1 VCEKPVKINSSHNLT
16 EFYCGNEILDRWLR
30 NTALKNQ
37 NSGASTTYVVCK
49 VGTKVVI
56 GYFCL
61 SAASIVRSDAPSNIS
76 RNQPDPIPA
85 MLLGRLAVDVNHK
98 KTGMGRNLFVEAY
111 KVSLEAASLIGIRD
125 LLVHAIND
133 EAKSFWVS
141 LGFIESP
148 TDGLTL
154 MLKLGLL
161 ENVLEL

>member
-1 VCEKPVKINSSHNLT
+1 
-16 EFYCGNEILDRWLR
+16 
-30 NTALKNQ
+30 
-37 NSGASTTYVVCK
+37 
-49 VGTKVVI
+49 
-56 GYFCL
+56 
-61 SAASIVRSDAPSNIS
+61 
-76 RNQPDPIPA
+76 

-161 ENVLEL
+161 DNVLEL

>member
-1 VCEKPVKINSSHNLT
+1 VVTFEKPVKITESHDVSA
-16 EFYCGNEILDRWLR
+16 FSCGNDILDKWLA
-30 NTALKNQ
+30 NTSLRNQ

-49 VGTKVVI
+49 RGTKVVV

-76 RNQPDPIPA
+76 RNQPDLIPA

-111 KVSLEAASLIGIRD
+111 KISTEAASLVGIRA

-133 EAKSFWVS
+133 DAKAFWSS
-141 LGFIESP
+141 LGFRESP
-148 TDGLTL
+148 TNHLTL
-154 MLKLGLL
+154 MLKLG
-161 ENVLEL
+161 